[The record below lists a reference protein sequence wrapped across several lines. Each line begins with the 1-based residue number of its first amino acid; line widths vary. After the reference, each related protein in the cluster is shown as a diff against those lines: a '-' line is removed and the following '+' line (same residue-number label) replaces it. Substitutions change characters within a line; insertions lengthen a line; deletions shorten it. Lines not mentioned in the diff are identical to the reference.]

1 MAAFNAECMQGVVRA
16 GTLDASGAGGPAS
29 GPPPSPQHLF
39 PDDVLVRRRP
49 RSVSLAFL
57 RERELG
63 GRPLPPHALVSWA
76 EGESLRT
83 LDVGAYVPLGSSPRR
98 VRSTISIAFSHDGK
112 FFASTHG
119 DHSVKV
125 FSYPDC
131 QLQVSLDGHPRTPW
145 SVRFHPTDASIV
157 ASGCLGGECRL
168 WNVTEGICI
177 RKFRFSAKI
186 SCVAFSPTG
195 ELLAV
200 TAGAKLHLWRYMQP
214 PGASGHSPPDPFRP
228 RGDAAAAGMPG
239 VLLSGGRDFHMV
251 DFHPSGRLLLT
262 GESNRPPAAENQ
274 QPPATEDQFT
284 LRLVVHRFDR
294 RAATLLPDP
303 VLIVPRAVAYND
315 AGVHISPCGTRLAAC
330 VPVEPN
336 SRNFHIAV
344 LSFTA
349 ASGQRPGT
357 VLCTTALDPP
367 HVAALTN
374 LKFSASGGHLLA
386 GFSFP
391 RGNGVL
397 RDLAS
402 SYDFSAQLA
411 PPALWGQC
419 GAPLS
424 PSHAQVKVV
433 DIFRVCEDFPC
444 VRSLRADL
452 ERDEADGSP
461 AVEDEINIAVFAPSG
476 PAADGVLYGTQK
488 GRIRVFRHAISRGTL
503 PHGVCDENCAPSQQS
518 LRLSSRS
525 TALTLQ
531 VGRRHRH

>member
-1 MAAFNAECMQGVVRA
+1 MSEPHPECMQGVVPA
-16 GTLDASGAGGPAS
+16 NADASASASRS
-29 GPPPSPQHLF
+29 GPPRSPQHLF
-39 PDDVLVRRRP
+39 PDDMLVRRRP

-63 GRPLPPHALVSWA
+63 GRSAPPHALVSWA

-83 LDVGAYVPLGSSPRR
+83 LDIGTYVSLGSPPGR

-112 FFASTHG
+112 YFASTHG

-125 FSYPDC
+125 FSYPAC
-131 QLQVSLDGHPRTPW
+131 ELQVSLEGHPRTPW

-157 ASGCLGGECRL
+157 ASGCLGGECRI
-168 WNVTEGICI
+168 WNVKDGMCI
-177 RKFRFSAKI
+177 RKFRFAAKI
-186 SCVAFSPTG
+186 SCVAFSPAG
-195 ELLAV
+195 DLLAV
-200 TAGAKLHLWRYMQP
+200 TAGAKLHLWRYLETQR
-214 PGASGHSPPDPFRP
+214 GVGHAPPDPFRP
-228 RGDAAAAGMPG
+228 RGDPSVIGMPA

-262 GESNRPPAAENQ
+262 GESNRPPANENQ
-274 QPPATEDQFT
+274 NSPPSQEDQFT

-294 RAATLLPDP
+294 RAATILPDP
-303 VLIVPRAVAYND
+303 VLVVPRAVAYND

-336 SRNFHIAV
+336 SGSFHIAV

-349 ASGQRPGT
+349 GSGQTPGT
-357 VLCTTALDPP
+357 VLYSTPVDGP

-391 RGNGVL
+391 RGNNVL
-397 RDLAS
+397 RELAT
-402 SYDFSAQLA
+402 SYDFSPQLP

-419 GAPLS
+419 GVPARAA
-424 PSHAQVKVV
+424 AQVRVV
-433 DIFRVCEDFPC
+433 DIFRVCEGLPL

-488 GRIRVFRHAISRGTL
+488 GRIRVFRHAVTPDML
-503 PHGVCDENCAPSQQS
+503 AHGICDENCGPLQQT
-518 LRLSSRS
+518 LRLSSRK
-525 TALTLQ
+525 TALRLQ
-531 VGRRHRH
+531 LGSRRHN